1 MVDVARVNL
10 YGHPIGSVRWD
21 PRYEIAQFEY
31 DPGFVQLGIEPSPLM
46 MPVRE
51 GRVYSFGELNKT
63 TFKGLPGMLADSLP
77 DTYGRALF
85 EKWLAL
91 TGRTSGNAIEALCFL
106 GKRCMGALEFEP
118 AIEAIDTDIRIEVDS
133 LVDVAREALAD
144 KSSFNVNIS
153 SDKRPPSQRFC
164 ASAPQ
169 PEGNGPRQSLLS
181 TKRLEKSVLDR
192 PRHQTGSTTI
202 SSNWTAYQPLPG
214 SRRLKT
220 SVDWSTLSH
229 DL

>member
-31 DPGFVQLGIEPSPLM
+31 DPGFVKLGIEPSPLM

-106 GKRCMGALEFEP
+106 GTRCMGALEFEP

-153 SDKRPPSQRFC
+153 SDKKCTCKR
-164 ASAPQ
+164 SAQ
-169 PEGNGPRQSLLS
+169 LHTSTIGCSGHILMNRRSL
-181 TKRLEKSVLDR
+181 
-192 PRHQTGSTTI
+192 
-202 SSNWTAYQPLPG
+202 
-214 SRRLKT
+214 
-220 SVDWSTLSH
+220 
-229 DL
+229 

>member
-31 DPGFVQLGIEPSPLM
+31 DPGFVKLGIEPSPLM

-153 SDKRPPSQRFC
+153 SDKKCTCKR
-164 ASAPQ
+164 SAQ
-169 PEGNGPRQSLLS
+169 LHTSTIGYSGHILMNRRSL
-181 TKRLEKSVLDR
+181 
-192 PRHQTGSTTI
+192 
-202 SSNWTAYQPLPG
+202 
-214 SRRLKT
+214 
-220 SVDWSTLSH
+220 
-229 DL
+229 

>member
-1 MVDVARVNL
+1 MVDV
-10 YGHPIGSVRWD
+10 
-21 PRYEIAQFEY
+21 
-31 DPGFVQLGIEPSPLM
+31 PSPLM

-91 TGRTSGNAIEALCFL
+91 TGRTSGNEIETLCFL

-118 AIEAIDTDIRIEVDS
+118 AIEDIDTDIRIEVDS
-133 LVDVAREALAD
+133 LVDVTREDLAD

-153 SDKRPPSQRFC
+153 SDKKCTCKR
-164 ASAPQ
+164 SAQ
-169 PEGNGPRQSLLS
+169 LHTSTIGCSGRILTNRRSL
-181 TKRLEKSVLDR
+181 
-192 PRHQTGSTTI
+192 
-202 SSNWTAYQPLPG
+202 
-214 SRRLKT
+214 
-220 SVDWSTLSH
+220 
-229 DL
+229 